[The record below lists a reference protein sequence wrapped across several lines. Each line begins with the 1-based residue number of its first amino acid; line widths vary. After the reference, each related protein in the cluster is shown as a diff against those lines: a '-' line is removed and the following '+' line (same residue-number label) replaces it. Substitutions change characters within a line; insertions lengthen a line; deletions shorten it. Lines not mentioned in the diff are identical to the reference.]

1 MNKKKIP
8 AALCAENIASLM
20 GNGVCVRVFDTID
33 STNNEAKRMLESGF
47 SGFALVAAETQTD
60 GRGRL
65 GRSFYS
71 PESTGLYFTVI
82 IPPCF
87 PAEEATLLTP
97 AAAVATARVLEK
109 ITGESLKIKWVN
121 DIYKGEK
128 KICGIL
134 AEAVLDMAHGGFAG
148 FAVGIGINLST
159 EDFPE
164 DIADIAA
171 SLKTDADRNEIA
183 AGIARELFSF
193 AKNLSA
199 REFMAEYRDHSLVTG
214 KEIYFVK
221 DGEKT
226 NATAISIDDD
236 GGLTVK
242 LENGEVT
249 TLRGGEISVRM
260 R

>member
-1 MNKKKIP
+1 MNKKKVYAP
-8 AALCAENIASLM
+8 LCAEKIVSHL
-20 GNGVCVRVFDTID
+20 GGGVCVRVFGTID

-47 SGFALVAAETQTD
+47 SCFALIAAETQTG

-71 PESTGLYFTVI
+71 PESTGLYFTII

-97 AAAVATARVLEK
+97 AAAVATVRVLEK
-109 ITGESLKIKWVN
+109 FSGENLKIKWVN
-121 DIYKGEK
+121 DIYKEDK

-134 AEAVLDMAHGGFAG
+134 AEAVLDISGGGFAG

-159 EDFPE
+159 VDFPE

-183 AGIARELFSF
+183 AGIARELFAF

-199 REFMAEYRDHSLVTG
+199 REFLPEYREHSLVTG
-214 KEIYFVK
+214 KKIHFIK

-226 NATAISIDDD
+226 NATALGIDDD

-249 TLRGGEISVRM
+249 TLRGGEISVRI

>member
-1 MNKKKIP
+1 MKNTDN
-8 AALCAENIASLM
+8 ALNASAIASFSEKD
-20 GNGVCVRVFDTID
+20 VFVRVFDTID
-33 STNNEAKRMLESGF
+33 STNNEAKRMMESGF
-47 SGFALVAAETQTD
+47 SGFAILAAEEQTG

-71 PESTGLYFTVI
+71 PAATGLYFTVI
-82 IPPCF
+82 VPPCF
-87 PAEEATLLTP
+87 PSAEATLLTP
-97 AAAVATARVLEK
+97 AAAVAAVRVLERVSGK
-109 ITGESLKIKWVN
+109 ELKIKWVN
-121 DIYKGEK
+121 DVYKGDK

-134 AEAVLDMAHGGFAG
+134 AEAVLDMEKGGFSG

-159 EDFPE
+159 EDFPK

-183 AGIARELFSF
+183 ASIARELFAF

-199 REFMAEYRDHSLVTG
+199 REFLAEYRAHSYVTG
-214 KEIYFVK
+214 KEIYFIK
-221 DGEKT
+221 DGEKQ
-226 NATAISIDDD
+226 NATAIGIDDD

-249 TLRGGEISVRM
+249 TLRGGEISVRI